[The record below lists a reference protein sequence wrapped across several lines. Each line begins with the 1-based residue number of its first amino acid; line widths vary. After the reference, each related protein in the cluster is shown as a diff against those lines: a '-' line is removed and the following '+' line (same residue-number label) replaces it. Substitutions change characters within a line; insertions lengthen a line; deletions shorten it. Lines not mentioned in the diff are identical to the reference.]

1 MVATIEIEFAP
12 HWVNASLVRTLARP
26 FVTIDGV
33 EHRQSWTEPSTYAVE
48 PGAHEVTSFIRYRG
62 TNAALGTGRRTVTV
76 QAGQQVSMCAR
87 NGWANHMPFELEL
100 RRAPGLDE

>member
-1 MVATIEIEFAP
+1 MGTIEIEFAP

-33 EHRQSWTEPSTYAVE
+33 EHRQSWTAPSTYTLE
-48 PGAHEVTSFIRYRG
+48 SGSHELTAFIRYRG

-76 QAGQQVSMCAR
+76 QPGQQVSLRAR
-87 NGWANHMPFELEL
+87 NGWANHMPFELQL
-100 RRAPGLDE
+100 RLAPTLDA

>member
-1 MVATIEIEFAP
+1 MGTIEIEFAP

-33 EHRQSWTEPSTYAVE
+33 EHRQSWTAPSTYTLE
-48 PGAHEVTSFIRYRG
+48 SGSHELTAFIRYRG

-76 QAGQQVSMCAR
+76 QPGQQVSLRAR
-87 NGWANHMPFELEL
+87 NGWANHMPFELQL
-100 RRAPGLDE
+100 RLAPTLDV

>member
-12 HWVNASLVRTLARP
+12 HWVNAAPVRTFARP
-26 FVTIDGV
+26 FVTIDGT
-33 EHRQSWTEPSTYAVE
+33 EHRQSWTEPSTYALE
-48 PGAHEVTSFIRYRG
+48 PGSHEITAFIRYRG

-76 QAGQQVSMCAR
+76 QAGQQVSLRAR

-100 RRAPGLDE
+100 RLAPGLDV